1 MATASEDEITAASA
15 YEDLYV
21 PGVFQQWAP
30 RVVKAAGIEPGHR
43 VLDIA
48 CGTGVL
54 AREAASRVGEDGSVV
69 GVDPSPGMLTM
80 AKRLAPSIEWKEG
93 VAESLPFG
101 AESFEAVV
109 SNFGLMYF
117 RDRAGGLREMLRVLV
132 PGGRMAVAVWESLE
146 NSEAYP
152 DEVALL
158 EQLAG
163 QEAADALKAP
173 FVLGDRA
180 ELTALFETAGVQ
192 SVEIATH
199 IGRAQFPSIRTM
211 VEADLR
217 GWLPVM
223 GVNLSEDKIE
233 TILEEAEQ
241 ALKQFVTSEGSMAFD
256 SPAHIV
262 TGRKL

>member
-1 MATASEDEITAASA
+1 
-15 YEDLYV
+15 
-21 PGVFQQWAP
+21 
-30 RVVKAAGIEPGHR
+30 
-43 VLDIA
+43 
-48 CGTGVL
+48 
-54 AREAASRVGEDGSVV
+54 
-69 GVDPSPGMLTM
+69 
-80 AKRLAPSIEWKEG
+80 
-93 VAESLPFG
+93 
-101 AESFEAVV
+101 
-109 SNFGLMYF
+109 
-117 RDRAGGLREMLRVLV
+117 MLRVLV
-132 PGGRMAVAVWESLE
+132 PGGRMAIAVWESLE

-158 EQLAG
+158 EQLVG
-163 QEAADALKAP
+163 PEAADALKAP

-192 SVEIATH
+192 NIEIATH

-223 GVNLSEDKIE
+223 GVNLSEEKIE

-241 ALKQFVTSEGSMAFD
+241 ALMQFVTSEGSMAFD